1 MLAFV
6 CIITCGLCLS
16 ACGSTNFMDLRDKE
30 SIKIQCGKKH
40 FQAIGADV
48 CFDVTKT
55 FRDFK
60 GKHL

>member
-1 MLAFV
+1 
-6 CIITCGLCLS
+6 
-16 ACGSTNFMDLRDKE
+16 MDLRDRE

-40 FQAIGADV
+40 FQAIDAEV

-60 GKHL
+60 GKHLEISKENIYSFCKNMI